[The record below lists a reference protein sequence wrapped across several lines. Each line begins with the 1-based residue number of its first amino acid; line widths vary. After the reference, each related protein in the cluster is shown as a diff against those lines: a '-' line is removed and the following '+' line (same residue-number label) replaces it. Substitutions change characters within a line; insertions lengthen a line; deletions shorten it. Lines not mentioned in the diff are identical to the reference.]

1 MSSISASASSPAIAS
16 NPTSPASDEKVAFTH
31 HGQQY
36 TATYGADG
44 GVDVSRGGETMHF
57 NAEQAADLRGL
68 PTENTLWG
76 ASADAPDASFQGV
89 PLGKIFDNPSSPTT
103 GEPLW

>member
-1 MSSISASASSPAIAS
+1 MSNISAPASSTAIAS
-16 NPTSPASDEKVAFTH
+16 NPTPPASDEKIAFTH

-36 TATYGADG
+36 TATYDADG
-44 GVDVSRGGETMHF
+44 GVDVSRGGMTMHF
-57 NAEQAADLRGL
+57 NAEQAADLQGL

-89 PLGKIFDNPSSPTT
+89 PLSRIFDNPSSPTT
-103 GEPLW
+103 RDPLW